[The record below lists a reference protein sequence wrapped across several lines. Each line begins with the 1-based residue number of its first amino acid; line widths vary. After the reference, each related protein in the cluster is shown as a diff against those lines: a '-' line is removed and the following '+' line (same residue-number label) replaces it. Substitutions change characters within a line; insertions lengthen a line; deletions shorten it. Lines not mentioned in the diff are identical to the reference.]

1 MVGHAEGR
9 AMVPGTQGRTV
20 STWLRPMPEGEVQP
34 GDFAQGQSYLALV
47 HAALILEEPEPEA

>member
-1 MVGHAEGR
+1 
-9 AMVPGTQGRTV
+9 MVPGTQGRTV

-34 GDFAQGQSYLALV
+34 GDFAQGQSQLALV